1 MTRDFNLYET
11 WKDFYFQSSNT
22 FDEKVKEDFP
32 TQGVG
37 QVLEMNLLFKKMLDE
52 MTENY
57 LESVNIP
64 TRNDLASISSLIINV
79 DSKVDDLEE
88 LVEGLALTQP
98 SQSLQKELTNVKKD
112 VKNLDQ
118 KLNEILSIL
127 NSQNVEKTKTTSTT
141 TPTQAKTTAAST
153 QAKTTAAS
161 TQAKTTAA
169 STQAKN

>member
-118 KLNEILSIL
+118 KLNEILAIL
-127 NSQNVEKTKTTSTT
+127 NSQNVEKAKATSTT
-141 TPTQAKTTAAST
+141 T
-153 QAKTTAAS
+153 S

>member
-11 WKDFYFQSSNT
+11 WKDFYFQSSNN

-118 KLNEILSIL
+118 KLNEILTIL
-127 NSQNVEKTKTTSTT
+127 NSQNVEKAKATSTT
-141 TPTQAKTTAAST
+141 TST

-161 TQAKTTAA
+161 
-169 STQAKN
+169 SQAKN

>member
-11 WKDFYFQSSNT
+11 WKDFYSQSSNT

-57 LESVNIP
+57 FESVNIP

-79 DSKVDDLEE
+79 DSKVDDLED
-88 LVEGLALTQP
+88 LVEGLKLTQP

-118 KLNEILSIL
+118 KLNEILTIL
-127 NSQNVEKTKTTSTT
+127 NSQNVEKIKTTSTT
-141 TPTQAKTTAAST
+141 TST
-153 QAKTTAAS
+153 QAKTTAAP
-161 TQAKTTAA
+161 
-169 STQAKN
+169 TQAKN

>member
-118 KLNEILSIL
+118 KLNEILTIL
-127 NSQNVEKTKTTSTT
+127 NSQNVEKAKATSTT
-141 TPTQAKTTAAST
+141 TST

-169 STQAKN
+169 SSQAKN

>member
-64 TRNDLASISSLIINV
+64 TRNDLASISSLIVNV
-79 DSKVDDLEE
+79 DAKVDDLEE

-118 KLNEILSIL
+118 KLNEILTIL
-127 NSQNVEKTKTTSTT
+127 NSQKVEKAKTTSTT
-141 TPTQAKTTAAST
+141 TSNQAKTTAASN
-153 QAKTTAAS
+153 
-161 TQAKTTAA
+161 
-169 STQAKN
+169 QAKN

>member
-118 KLNEILSIL
+118 KLNEILTIL
-127 NSQNVEKTKTTSTT
+127 NSQNVEKAKTTSTT
-141 TPTQAKTTAAST
+141 T
-153 QAKTTAAS
+153 S

>member
-118 KLNEILSIL
+118 KLNEILTIL
-127 NSQNVEKTKTTSTT
+127 NSQNVEKAKATSTT
-141 TPTQAKTTAAST
+141 P
-153 QAKTTAAS
+153 S

>member
-11 WKDFYFQSSNT
+11 WKDFYFQSSNN

-57 LESVNIP
+57 FESVNIP

-79 DSKVDDLEE
+79 DSKVDDLED
-88 LVEGLALTQP
+88 LVEGLKLTQP

-118 KLNEILSIL
+118 KLNEILTIL
-127 NSQNVEKTKTTSTT
+127 NSQNVEKIKTTSTT
-141 TPTQAKTTAAST
+141 TST
-153 QAKTTAAS
+153 QAKTTAAP
-161 TQAKTTAA
+161 
-169 STQAKN
+169 TQAKN

>member
-32 TQGVG
+32 SQGVG

-118 KLNEILSIL
+118 KLNEILTIL
-127 NSQNVEKTKTTSTT
+127 NSQNVEKAKATSTT
-141 TPTQAKTTAAST
+141 T
-153 QAKTTAAS
+153 S

>member
-118 KLNEILSIL
+118 KLNEILTIL
-127 NSQNVEKTKTTSTT
+127 NSQTLKRQKLLQLRHQLKLKQQQHQLKLKTSKFALINSFII
-141 TPTQAKTTAAST
+141 
-153 QAKTTAAS
+153 
-161 TQAKTTAA
+161 
-169 STQAKN
+169 

>member
-98 SQSLQKELTNVKKD
+98 SESLQKELTNVKKD

-127 NSQNVEKTKTTSTT
+127 NSQNVGKTKTASTT
-141 TPTQAKTTAAST
+141 T
-153 QAKTTAAS
+153 S

>member
-22 FDEKVKEDFP
+22 FDEKVKDDFP

-118 KLNEILSIL
+118 KLNEILTIL
-127 NSQNVEKTKTTSTT
+127 NSQNVEKAKATSTT
-141 TPTQAKTTAAST
+141 TST

-161 TQAKTTAA
+161 
-169 STQAKN
+169 SQAKN

>member
-118 KLNEILSIL
+118 KLNEILTIL
-127 NSQNVEKTKTTSTT
+127 NSQNVEKAKATSTT
-141 TPTQAKTTAAST
+141 TST
-153 QAKTTAAS
+153 QAKTA
-161 TQAKTTAA
+161 AA

>member
-88 LVEGLALTQP
+88 LVEGLASTQP

-118 KLNEILSIL
+118 KLNEILTIL
-127 NSQNVEKTKTTSTT
+127 NSQNVEKAKATSTT
-141 TPTQAKTTAAST
+141 T
-153 QAKTTAAS
+153 S

>member
-79 DSKVDDLEE
+79 DSKVDDLEVLIEEAQKNQVDQAGLQRE
-88 LVEGLALTQP
+88 LTSIKKDMKSLDTKLNDILALLKAP
-98 SQSLQKELTNVKKD
+98 KETN
-112 VKNLDQ
+112 
-118 KLNEILSIL
+118 
-127 NSQNVEKTKTTSTT
+127 TT
-141 TPTQAKTTAAST
+141 TNTKETAAKP
-153 QAKTTAAS
+153 QQQQKT
-161 TQAKTTAA
+161 
-169 STQAKN
+169 N

>member
-32 TQGVG
+32 KQGVG

-112 VKNLDQ
+112 VKSLDQ
-118 KLNEILSIL
+118 KLNEILTIL
-127 NSQNVEKTKTTSTT
+127 NSQNVEKAKATSTT
-141 TPTQAKTTAAST
+141 TST
-153 QAKTTAAS
+153 QAKTA
-161 TQAKTTAA
+161 AA

>member
-1 MTRDFNLYET
+1 VNKVTGGEKMTRDFNLYET
-11 WKDFYFQSSNT
+11 WKDFYFQSSNN

-88 LVEGLALTQP
+88 LVEGLASTQP

-118 KLNEILSIL
+118 KLNEILAIL
-127 NSQNVEKTKTTSTT
+127 NSQNVEKAKTTSTT
-141 TPTQAKTTAAST
+141 T
-153 QAKTTAAS
+153 S

>member
-11 WKDFYFQSSNT
+11 WKDFYFQSSNS

-118 KLNEILSIL
+118 KLNEILAIL
-127 NSQNVEKTKTTSTT
+127 NSQNVEKAKTTSTT
-141 TPTQAKTTAAST
+141 T
-153 QAKTTAAS
+153 S

>member
-118 KLNEILSIL
+118 NLNEILSIL
-127 NSQNVEKTKTTSTT
+127 NSRNVEKTKTTSTT
-141 TPTQAKTTAAST
+141 TSNQAKTTAASN
-153 QAKTTAAS
+153 
-161 TQAKTTAA
+161 
-169 STQAKN
+169 QAKN

>member
-32 TQGVG
+32 KQGVG

-112 VKNLDQ
+112 VKSLDQ
-118 KLNEILSIL
+118 KLNEILTIL
-127 NSQNVEKTKTTSTT
+127 NSQNVEKAKATSTT
-141 TPTQAKTTAAST
+141 T
-153 QAKTTAAS
+153 S

>member
-57 LESVNIP
+57 FESVNIP

-118 KLNEILSIL
+118 KLNEILTIL
-127 NSQNVEKTKTTSTT
+127 NSQNVEKAKATSTT
-141 TPTQAKTTAAST
+141 T
-153 QAKTTAAS
+153 S

>member
-57 LESVNIP
+57 LESVNNP

-118 KLNEILSIL
+118 KLNEILTIL
-127 NSQNVEKTKTTSTT
+127 NSQNVEKAKATSTT
-141 TPTQAKTTAAST
+141 T
-153 QAKTTAAS
+153 S

>member
-118 KLNEILSIL
+118 KLNEILTIL
-127 NSQNVEKTKTTSTT
+127 NSQNVEKAKATSTT
-141 TPTQAKTTAAST
+141 TST
-153 QAKTTAAS
+153 QAKTTAGS
-161 TQAKTTAA
+161 TQAK
-169 STQAKN
+169 S

>member
-112 VKNLDQ
+112 VKSLDQ
-118 KLNEILSIL
+118 KLNEILTIL
-127 NSQNVEKTKTTSTT
+127 NSQNVEKAKATSTT
-141 TPTQAKTTAAST
+141 TSA
-153 QAKTTAAS
+153 
-161 TQAKTTAA
+161 QAKTTAA

>member
-118 KLNEILSIL
+118 KLNEILTIL
-127 NSQNVEKTKTTSTT
+127 NSRNVEKAKATSTT
-141 TPTQAKTTAAST
+141 TST
-153 QAKTTAAS
+153 QAKTA
-161 TQAKTTAA
+161 AA

>member
-11 WKDFYFQSSNT
+11 WKDFYFQSSNN

-118 KLNEILSIL
+118 KLNEILAIL
-127 NSQNVEKTKTTSTT
+127 NSQNVEKAKTTSTT
-141 TPTQAKTTAAST
+141 TST

-161 TQAKTTAA
+161 
-169 STQAKN
+169 SQAKN

>member
-32 TQGVG
+32 KQGVG

-118 KLNEILSIL
+118 KLNEILTIL
-127 NSQNVEKTKTTSTT
+127 NSRNVEKAKATSTT
-141 TPTQAKTTAAST
+141 TST
-153 QAKTTAAS
+153 QAKTAAAS
-161 TQAKTTAA
+161 T
-169 STQAKN
+169 

>member
-22 FDEKVKEDFP
+22 FDEKVKDDFP

-64 TRNDLASISSLIINV
+64 TRNAFALPTGLWSESSG
-79 DSKVDDLEE
+79 SP
-88 LVEGLALTQP
+88 AYRQ
-98 SQSLQKELTNVKKD
+98 
-112 VKNLDQ
+112 
-118 KLNEILSIL
+118 
-127 NSQNVEKTKTTSTT
+127 
-141 TPTQAKTTAAST
+141 
-153 QAKTTAAS
+153 
-161 TQAKTTAA
+161 
-169 STQAKN
+169 